1 MNDSSKTSRWQRLKL
16 ILEVI
21 EVRLRFIAILAAT
34 GLTIG
39 YWDTIKNYWDKY
51 TRPAAVASQ
60 RLPADQEFYCPMHPQ
75 VTRSDYE
82 PNGAVPN
89 CPICGMPLSQRR
101 KGQPPALPQG
111 VTARVQ
117 LSPDRIQLAGVRTE
131 PVTYRHLA
139 QQLTTVGEVTYDES
153 RLARITSRTNGYI
166 ERLLVDKTYA
176 RVHEGDPLA
185 EIYSP
190 DMHAAAL
197 ELALLSKQDIG
208 PNLLHNAR
216 HRLLLLGVNERE
228 IDNIV
233 TSGKASSRILVRSP
247 RAGYVITKPIVTG
260 SRVEEGMMLLE
271 VADLSVVWIEASV
284 FEKDSG
290 LLAVGQTVEAHV
302 EALPGRT
309 FRGRVALVY
318 PHVEAATRTN
328 RVRFELENRDELL
341 RPGMFATVRIEIPFK
356 MLPTNAN
363 GELLAVAE
371 RAVIDTGERQI
382 VYVEHEPGVF
392 DGVAVR
398 LGPRVEDYY
407 PVLSGLTPGDR
418 VAAAGAFLIDAETRL
433 TPAAAATYFGAT
445 GGPVAS
451 RSPASVE
458 NKPTESGPT
467 AEQSKNIDLLDPA
480 DRQLARAQRLCP
492 ITEAP
497 LGAMG
502 KPVKVVLR
510 NQPVFLCCKG
520 CVLKA
525 NKDPLATLKKVE
537 HFRHGR

>member
-1 MNDSSKTSRWQRLKL
+1 
-16 ILEVI
+16 
-21 EVRLRFIAILAAT
+21 
-34 GLTIG
+34 
-39 YWDTIKNYWDKY
+39 
-51 TRPAAVASQ
+51 
-60 RLPADQEFYCPMHPQ
+60 
-75 VTRSDYE
+75 
-82 PNGAVPN
+82 
-89 CPICGMPLSQRR
+89 
-101 KGQPPALPQG
+101 
-111 VTARVQ
+111 
-117 LSPDRIQLAGVRTE
+117 
-131 PVTYRHLA
+131 
-139 QQLTTVGEVTYDES
+139 
-153 RLARITSRTNGYI
+153 
-166 ERLLVDKTYA
+166 
-176 RVHEGDPLA
+176 
-185 EIYSP
+185 
-190 DMHAAAL
+190 
-197 ELALLSKQDIG
+197 
-208 PNLLHNAR
+208 
-216 HRLLLLGVNERE
+216 
-228 IDNIV
+228 
-233 TSGKASSRILVRSP
+233 
-247 RAGYVITKPIVTG
+247 
-260 SRVEEGMMLLE
+260 
-271 VADLSVVWIEASV
+271 
-284 FEKDSG
+284 
-290 LLAVGQTVEAHV
+290 
-302 EALPGRT
+302 
-309 FRGRVALVY
+309 
-318 PHVEAATRTN
+318 
-328 RVRFELENRDELL
+328 
-341 RPGMFATVRIEIPFK
+341 